1 MTIGTAM
8 AKQLEEKP
16 EQVVETWLE
25 TLSLGASLSAQDL
38 AKHAGIDVSTDQPLK
53 ETIAYVGS
61 LVDKLETLL

>member
-1 MTIGTAM
+1 M

-61 LVDKLETLL
+61 LVDRLEELV